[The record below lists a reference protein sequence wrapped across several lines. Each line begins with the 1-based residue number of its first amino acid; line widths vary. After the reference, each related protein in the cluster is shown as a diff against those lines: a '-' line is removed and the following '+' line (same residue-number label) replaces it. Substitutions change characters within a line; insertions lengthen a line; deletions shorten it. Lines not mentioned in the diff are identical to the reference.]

1 MLSPTLEEDGD
12 DLGVCRSVRL
22 IPRNRLS
29 FVGSVEG
36 FLGNA
41 AACSPC
47 ASPVVDLGATLD
59 PFSTGG
65 GTGGIDGVSYSLVY
79 IGFPSGTFSTGTA
92 PLTELGVSVVEVP
105 FTFSGV
111 MNGYLEHPLIR
122 PSDHSARGDGA
133 HAGRS
138 PAIEGSGGRQNHRPW
153 SAVRSQARLEPD
165 YEVRAA

>member
-65 GTGGIDGVSYSLVY
+65 GTGVIDGVSYSLVY

-122 PSDHSARGDGA
+122 PSDHSARGDGPR
-133 HAGRS
+133 RS
-138 PAIEGSGGRQNHRPW
+138 ESR
-153 SAVRSQARLEPD
+153 D
-165 YEVRAA
+165 